1 MTQTAKVYGSG
12 LYDLAMEEGLV
23 EQIMEQLKQ
32 VRELFRENPD
42 YIKLLSEPSIPKAER
57 VKLIDTAFGASIQR
71 YLLNFLKLLCDHNII
86 REFAGCC
93 EEYTR
98 RYNVDHNITEAVVYS
113 AIPLSEVQANG
124 LKARLEKISGKTVLL
139 TQKID
144 ASVVAG
150 LRVEMDGKQL
160 DGTLKGRMSGLS
172 KQLNN

>member
-42 YIKLLSEPSIPKAER
+42 YIKLLGEPSIPKAER

-93 EEYTR
+93 EEYIR

-124 LKARLEKISGKTVLL
+124 LKTRLEKISGKTVLL
-139 TQKID
+139 TRKID